1 MKLISFDIGIKNM
14 AYCIIDCS
22 LSINVL
28 EWNVLNLLEI
38 EQPKPICNCFLKQ
51 KTKKSPLIKCNK
63 IAKYKKNDGFYCE
76 KHAKE
81 CSQFIIPKKQ
91 FSTATI
97 KKMKIEELVKLGNS
111 HLAFLNIENLTT
123 NPINWKRAILV
134 DFLIKFFEKKSLE
147 PIIIKKSKT
156 AGETDLIKIGRSM
169 KTQLD
174 NIDFIGLTN
183 VVIENQI
190 SPIANRMKTIQ
201 GMLAQYFIIKSSDAE
216 IDFVSSANKLKQFG
230 VIESDKKKPK
240 EPKEAKKESPLEN
253 HFESSN
259 PNPEY
264 KQHKKDGV
272 FYCSKIIETNSEL
285 ECWKGSLDIKK
296 KDDLADCFLQ
306 GIWFLKHKNIISFA
320 DDLKINII

>member
-14 AYCIIDCS
+14 AYCVLDCS

-28 EWNVLNLLEI
+28 DWNVLNLLEI
-38 EQPKPICNCFLKQ
+38 EQPKHTCNCFLKQ
-51 KTKKSPLIKCNK
+51 KTKKSPQIKCSK

-81 CSQFIIPKKQ
+81 CSQFMIPKKQ

-111 HLAFLNIENLTT
+111 HLAFMNIENLNT

-147 PIIIKKSKT
+147 SIIIKKSKT

-169 KTQLD
+169 KMQLD

-201 GMLAQYFIIKSSDAE
+201 GMLAQYFIIKTNDTE

-230 VIESDKKKPK
+230 VIESDKKNPK
-240 EPKEAKKESPLEN
+240 EPNKPKKESPLEN

-272 FYCSKIIETNSEL
+272 FYCSKMIETNPEL

>member
-1 MKLISFDIGIKNM
+1 M
-14 AYCIIDCS
+14 
-22 LSINVL
+22 
-28 EWNVLNLLEI
+28 
-38 EQPKPICNCFLKQ
+38 
-51 KTKKSPLIKCNK
+51 
-63 IAKYKKNDGFYCE
+63 
-76 KHAKE
+76 
-81 CSQFIIPKKQ
+81 
-91 FSTATI
+91 
-97 KKMKIEELVKLGNS
+97 
-111 HLAFLNIENLTT
+111 
-123 NPINWKRAILV
+123 NWKRAILV
-134 DFLIKFFEKKSLE
+134 DFLINFFEKKSLE
-147 PIIIKKSKT
+147 PIIIKKAKT

-240 EPKEAKKESPLEN
+240 EPNEPKKESPLEN

-272 FYCSKIIETNSEL
+272 FYCFKMIETNPEL
-285 ECWKGSLDIKK
+285 ESWKGSLDIKK

>member
-28 EWNVLNLLEI
+28 DWNVLNLLEI
-38 EQPKPICNCFLKQ
+38 EEPKLFCNCFLKQ
-51 KTKKSPLIKCNK
+51 KTKKSPLIKCSK
-63 IAKYKKNDGFYCE
+63 IAKYQKNGAFYCE
-76 KHAKE
+76 KHAKDS
-81 CSQFIIPKKQ
+81 SQFMIPKKQ
-91 FSTATI
+91 NSVAAI

-111 HLAFLNIENLTT
+111 HLAFLNIENIST
-123 NPINWKRAILV
+123 NPSNWKRVNLV
-134 DFLIKFFEKKSLE
+134 NFLIDFFEKKSFEL
-147 PIIIKKSKT
+147 IVTKKTKT

-169 KTQLD
+169 KMQLD
-174 NIDFIGLTN
+174 NINFTGLTN

-201 GMLAQYFIIKSSDAE
+201 GMLAQYFIIMSSDSD

-230 VIESDKKKPK
+230 VIDTDKKKLKDPSK
-240 EPKEAKKESPLEN
+240 EPKLEN
-253 HFESSN
+253 HFEPSN

-272 FYCSKIIETNSEL
+272 FYCSKMIDSNQEL
-285 ECWKGSLDIKK
+285 ERWKGSLDIKK

>member
-14 AYCIIDCS
+14 AYCVFDCS

-38 EQPKPICNCFLKQ
+38 EQPKQICNCFLKQ

-63 IAKYKKNDGFYCE
+63 IAKYKKNGVFYCE
-76 KHAKE
+76 KHAKD
-81 CSQFIIPKKQ
+81 CSQFMIPKKH
-91 FSTATI
+91 FSIATI
-97 KKMKIEELVKLGNS
+97 KKMKIEELIKLGNS
-111 HLAFLNIENLTT
+111 HLAFMNIENLTT

-134 DFLIKFFEKKSLE
+134 DFLIKFFEKNSLE
-147 PIIIKKSKT
+147 PIKIEKSKT

-169 KTQLD
+169 KLQLD

-230 VIESDKKKPK
+230 VIDSDKKRPK
-240 EPKEAKKESPLEN
+240 EPKKESPLEN

-272 FYCSKIIETNSEL
+272 FYCSKMIETNSEL
-285 ECWKGSLDIKK
+285 ESWKGSLDIKK